1 MWSINS
7 STSLTFAAYTFFLR
21 LCNFLFDIITSK
33 RYRYPSYNMHIFN
46 NKNIAREPSK
56 PFLSVAV
63 ATQLGR
69 TVLEFEHS
77 ASWPAPATARS
88 AFEVPVGLDKK

>member
-1 MWSINS
+1 
-7 STSLTFAAYTFFLR
+7 
-21 LCNFLFDIITSK
+21 
-33 RYRYPSYNMHIFN
+33 MHIFN

-77 ASWPAPATARS
+77 ASCPAPPTARS
-88 AFEVPVGLDKK
+88 AFEVPVELDKKIMLPQILGLALSAVYLYSVTMCVKGGR

>member
-1 MWSINS
+1 
-7 STSLTFAAYTFFLR
+7 
-21 LCNFLFDIITSK
+21 
-33 RYRYPSYNMHIFN
+33 MHIFN

-69 TVLEFEHS
+69 TVLEFEHL
-77 ASWPAPATARS
+77 ASYPAPAAARS
-88 AFEVPVGLDKK
+88 AFEVPVGLDKR